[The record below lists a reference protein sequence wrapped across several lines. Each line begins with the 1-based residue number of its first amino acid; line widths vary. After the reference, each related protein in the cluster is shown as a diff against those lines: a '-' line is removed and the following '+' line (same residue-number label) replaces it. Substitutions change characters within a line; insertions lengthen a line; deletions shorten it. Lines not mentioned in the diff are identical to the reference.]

1 METAVKLAIHDLLA
15 RSAYA
20 LDERHVDMLEGTFTE
35 DASFEIDIK
44 GVDGTMSFEGRDAIM
59 GLMTD
64 SMAEQTDQRRHV
76 VTNVFFEEVGEERA
90 RLISNITITSV
101 EHGQIRLV
109 TSGLYRDEVVLQDG
123 GWRIARRR
131 IELDMPY

>member
-1 METAVKLAIHDLLA
+1 MDAAAKFAIHDLLG

-35 DASFEIDIK
+35 DASFEIDIQ
-44 GVDGTMSFEGRDAIM
+44 GVEGTMSFEGREAIM

-76 VTNVFFEEVGEERA
+76 VTNVFFEEVGEARA
-90 RLISNITITSV
+90 KLISNITITSV
-101 EHGQIRLV
+101 EHGNIRLV
-109 TSGLYRDEVVLQDG
+109 TSGLYRDEVVLRDG
-123 GWRIARRR
+123 EWQIAKRR
-131 IELDMPY
+131 IELDMAY

>member
-1 METAVKLAIHDLLA
+1 MDTAVRLAIHDLLG

-20 LDERHVDMLEGTFTE
+20 LDERHVEMLEGTFTE
-35 DASFEIDIK
+35 DASFELDIE
-44 GVDGTMSFEGRDAIM
+44 GVEGTMSFEGREAIM
-59 GLMTD
+59 GLITD

-76 VTNVFFEEVGEERA
+76 VTNVFFEDVAEERA
-90 RLISNITITSV
+90 KLVSNITITSV

-109 TSGLYRDEVVLQDG
+109 TSGLYRDEVLLKG
-123 GWRIARRR
+123 GEWRIHRRR

>member
-1 METAVKLAIHDLLA
+1 MDAAVKLAIHELLG

-20 LDERHVDMLEGTFTE
+20 LDERHLEMLEETFTE
-35 DASFEIDIK
+35 EASFEIDIK
-44 GVDGTMSFEGRDAIM
+44 GVEGTLSFEGRDAIM

-76 VTNVFFEEVGEERA
+76 VTNVFFEEVGEESA

-109 TSGLYRDEVVLQDG
+109 TSGLYRDEVVLQSG

>member
-1 METAVKLAIHDLLA
+1 MDAAVKLAIHELLG

-20 LDERHVDMLEGTFTE
+20 LDERHLEMLEGTFTE
-35 DASFEIDIK
+35 EASFEIDIK
-44 GVDGTMSFEGRDAIM
+44 GVEGTLSFEGRDAIM

-76 VTNVFFEEVGEERA
+76 VTNVFFEEVGEESA

-109 TSGLYRDEVVLQDG
+109 TSGLYRDEVVLQSG

>member
-1 METAVKLAIHDLLA
+1 MDTAVKLAIHDLLG

-20 LDERHVDMLEGTFTE
+20 LDERHVEMLEGTFTA
-35 DASFEIDIK
+35 DASFEIDIE
-44 GVDGTMSFEGRDAIM
+44 GVEGIMSFSGRDAIM

-76 VTNVFFEEVGEERA
+76 VTNVFFEEVGEESA

-109 TSGLYRDEVVLQDG
+109 TSGLYRDEVLLQDG
-123 GWRIARRR
+123 EWRIHRRR
-131 IELDMPY
+131 IELDMAY